1 MIKPIRVTEVFKAA
15 ARGKFCLLILGFT
28 ALVPVAPAQAD
39 WLDSIPRFASAQAE
53 GGWHKGP
60 RGYHSMCA
68 RDPKLC
74 MYDYQARQDQGVSAP
89 KRLDQPQWNELDRL
103 NREMNRAIRPRTDP
117 GPDHWT
123 LGVYSG
129 DCEDYAIAKKHALI
143 EADWSADQ
151 LLYAVVEGISSPYHL
166 VLVVR
171 TDRGDFVLDNLTD
184 RITSWEDS
192 GYTFVIRQSAED
204 PTQWAYV
211 PGSGQRTG
219 TLGTAGVGTQ

>member
-1 MIKPIRVTEVFKAA
+1 M
-15 ARGKFCLLILGFT
+15 
-28 ALVPVAPAQAD
+28 
-39 WLDSIPRFASAQAE
+39 
-53 GGWHKGP
+53 
-60 RGYHSMCA
+60 
-68 RDPKLC
+68 
-74 MYDYQARQDQGVSAP
+74 
-89 KRLDQPQWNELDRL
+89 
-103 NREMNRAIRPRTDP
+103 
-117 GPDHWT
+117 
-123 LGVYSG
+123 
-129 DCEDYAIAKKHALI
+129 I

-211 PGSGQRTG
+211 SGSGQRTG
-219 TLGTAGVGTQ
+219 ALGTAGVGTQ